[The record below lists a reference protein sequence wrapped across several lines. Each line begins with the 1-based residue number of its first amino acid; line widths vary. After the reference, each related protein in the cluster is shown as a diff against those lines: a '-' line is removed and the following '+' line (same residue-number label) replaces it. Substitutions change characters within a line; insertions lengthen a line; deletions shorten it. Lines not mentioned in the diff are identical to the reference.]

1 MKKTKT
7 EWSKEFA
14 SFAKSGLSRRQYCRE
29 QGLKYTTFRY
39 HWERRSK
46 KPNNDDLVEIP
57 SPVEKAYLTSESEF
71 LTLKIKSSGKAHL
84 QVNFQFRLGIWS

>member
-46 KPNNDDLVEIP
+46 KP
-57 SPVEKAYLTSESEF
+57 
-71 LTLKIKSSGKAHL
+71 
-84 QVNFQFRLGIWS
+84 